1 MKGMSYVVR
10 FALFVISIVLVLNAV
25 FLVLFGLYK
34 CYVTYSGLFN
44 GTTQYPTVSI
54 LGITDIFF
62 LGLVLMISGIG
73 IAKLFLPGSFMA
85 DLVDLPWIRITNLS
99 QLKHLLW
106 ETLMLAMVI
115 FFIVILV
122 EKIDNLDYTIL
133 FIPCAI
139 LLLTFS
145 GYLLKRESGGD
156 H

>member
-1 MKGMSYVVR
+1 
-10 FALFVISIVLVLNAV
+10 
-25 FLVLFGLYK
+25 
-34 CYVTYSGLFN
+34 LFN

-54 LGITDIFF
+54 LSVTDVFF
-62 LGLVLMISGIG
+62 LSIVLMISGIG
-73 IAKLFLPGSFMA
+73 IAKLFLPGSFVA
-85 DLVDLPWIRITNLS
+85 DLIDLPWIRITNLS

-122 EKIDNLDYTIL
+122 EKINNLDYTIL
-133 FIPCAI
+133 YIPLSI

-145 GYLLKRESGGD
+145 GYLLKRVSGGD

>member
-1 MKGMSYVVR
+1 MNMSPVVR
-10 FALFVISIVLVLNAV
+10 ITLFLISIVLVLNAI

-34 CYVTYSGLFN
+34 CYLAYSGLFN
-44 GTTQYPTVSI
+44 GTTQYPAVTI
-54 LGITDIFF
+54 LSITDIFF

-85 DLVDLPWIRITNLS
+85 GLLDLPWMRINNLS

-106 ETLMLAMVI
+106 ETLMLALVI

-122 EKIDNLDYTIL
+122 EKIHDLDYSIL
-133 FIPCAI
+133 YIPCCI

-145 GYLLKRESGGD
+145 GYLLKRDSGGG